1 MRRIFI
7 VVVLILAAWP
17 PVVAQPVAD
26 HPRAQIDAF
35 NRKLEEAT
43 RRMDNAA
50 TMELWADDG
59 ISLLPSTPPIVG
71 KAAIGVFLNGVT
83 SQIKGA
89 TMLKFEMQC
98 SGMEFSGKMATE
110 WCSEHQVVQ
119 MPGGK
124 PPFDGHGRMLLVLR
138 RGADGGW
145 RLLREMW
152 VQAEADSRAD

>member
-1 MRRIFI
+1 MRRFLII
-7 VVVLILAAWP
+7 VVLILAART
-17 PVVAQPVAD
+17 PVVAQPAAD
-26 HPRAQIDAF
+26 RSRAQIDAF

-43 RRMDNAA
+43 QRMDNAA
-50 TMELWADDG
+50 TMDLWADDG
-59 ISLLPSTPPIVG
+59 VSLLPSTPPMVG

-83 SQIKGA
+83 AQIKGA

-98 SGMEFSGKMATE
+98 SGIEVSGKMATE

-138 RGADGGW
+138 RGADGDW
-145 RLLREMW
+145 KLLREMW
-152 VQAEADSRAD
+152 IPAEAES